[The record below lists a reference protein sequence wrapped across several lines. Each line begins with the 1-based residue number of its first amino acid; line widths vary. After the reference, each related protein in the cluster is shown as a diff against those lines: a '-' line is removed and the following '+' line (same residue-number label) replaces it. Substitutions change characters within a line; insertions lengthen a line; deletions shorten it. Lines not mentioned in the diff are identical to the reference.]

1 MIVPEFMNWAV
12 IACCAVKPH
21 QLQVALMIPLLIT
34 KPPLL
39 KPLLLNL
46 FSVAFTVGCKFAEFA
61 PAGIV
66 AAHKA

>member
-1 MIVPEFMNWAV
+1 MIVPEFMNCAE
-12 IACCAVKPH
+12 IAACAVLPH

-34 KPPLL
+34 KPPLV
-39 KPLLLNL
+39 KPLLLKL
-46 FSVAFTVGCKFAEFA
+46 LPVAFTVGCKFAEFA